1 MTTQT
6 RPVVHGVNRYTNH
19 GCRCAVCREAMR
31 VYQAEYRARTEPPR
45 RVRDPI
51 AAMLQR
57 NGGGSMK
64 LGLHCPRCE
73 TGLLAEDATGPFCL
87 REQACGWRW
96 SYPPGT
102 THRADGSA
110 LEEAANG

>member
-6 RPVVHGVNRYTNH
+6 RPVVHGYTNYTR
-19 GCRCAVCREAMR
+19 GCRCPVCTDANR
-31 VYQAEYRARTEPPR
+31 VYTAAWKANRRPPR
-45 RVRDPI
+45 RVMDPL
-51 AAMLQR
+51 ATKYRAKGWYAQ
-57 NGGGSMK
+57 K

-73 TGLLAEDATGPFCL
+73 TGLLAEDDTGPFCL
-87 REQACGWRW
+87 DEHACGWRW

-110 LEEAANG
+110 LEGDANG